1 MSTKNI
7 PQAFTCEERLMT
19 AVFEA
24 IKSQLS
30 TLDHDDAYTLE
41 QLVGDDLWQ
50 RLSRSERLL
59 AGRDIG
65 PMVDKKMLSLI
76 PAGKTGNTRLF
87 LITSNDL

>member
-1 MSTKNI
+1 MITKNI
-7 PQAFTCEERLMT
+7 PQAFTCEVSLMT

-24 IKSQLS
+24 IKPQFS
-30 TLDHDDAYTLE
+30 TLDHDVAYTLE

-50 RLSRSERLL
+50 SLSRSERLQ
-59 AGRDIG
+59 AGRNIG
-65 PMVDKKMLSLI
+65 PMVDKKMLSLT